1 MSLLS
6 RHASAP
12 KKENLLMKTE
22 TTERLKTVV
31 NTRMKSLFVAQDEKP
46 ATLKEINLARL
57 SPFQRGLLVTDGTVT
72 RFIEAYTF
80 APVEV
85 VLVQQKRQTL
95 SSDHNWL
102 QLPAG
107 ADIISRQITLQTHQ
121 KQEASPIIHTYA
133 DSLIV
138 PKRLPKSVLDGLESD
153 KQGLG
158 GLLRCSGLETRREL
172 LWCGIETLT
181 DLPIAIAHLEG
192 EMFLSRTYLVYA
204 DQEPLML
211 INEKF
216 PF

>member
-1 MSLLS
+1 
-6 RHASAP
+6 
-12 KKENLLMKTE
+12 MKTD
-22 TTERLKTVV
+22 TTEQLKTFV
-31 NTRMKSLFVAQDEKP
+31 NTRMKALFVAQDKKP
-46 ATLKEINLARL
+46 ETLREINLARL
-57 SPFQRGLLVTDGTVT
+57 TPFQRGLLVTDGTVT

-85 VLVQQKRQTL
+85 VLVQQKRRTL

-102 QLPAG
+102 QVPAG
-107 ADIISRQITLQTHQ
+107 AEVISRQVTLQTHQ

-138 PKRLPKSVLDGLESD
+138 VQRLPKSILDGLESD

-158 GLLRCSGLETRREL
+158 GLLRCSGLETQREL

-192 EMFLSRTYLVYA
+192 ETFISRAYLVYA
-204 DQEPLML
+204 DQKPLML

-216 PF
+216 PL